1 MLHPLKSSQTTKQQS
16 QNQTVWLLP
25 QFKVRMIILKWLT
38 DKRIFLL
45 SMDSNGFE
53 NPKTE
58 HYTHCLQ
65 QTIIHAYKKN
75 QSFYLKSL
83 VGKKLNCCKNWIFH
97 WRGSCWPSSSEIK
110 YLPCTVVLQILSS
123 KNPMSFLQNSI
134 ELKPRQNRGSSQFIE
149 TT

>member
-75 QSFYLKSL
+75 QSFLLKSL
-83 VGKKLNCCKNWIFH
+83 VGKRLKAVKIESFIGEEVADLHRQRSDTFLVRLFCKSSLL
-97 WRGSCWPSSSEIK
+97 RTRCPSCKIQSRSSE
-110 YLPCTVVLQILSS
+110 YRTDARR
-123 KNPMSFLQNSI
+123 NS
-134 ELKPRQNRGSSQFIE
+134 
-149 TT
+149 